1 MSFVIQHACLACFRS
16 QYVSL
21 LHSALILMHLFV
33 FEKSLSVL
41 CAIVSSKRRSCVA
54 DTWKLF
60 DRCNCFVR
68 FFSIC
73 FAVLTSSFFSS
84 QAAML
89 KRTKKKSKWRWWLIT
104 NCCEDPPLQLCPK
117 VLCVLNMAK
126 VIRDN
131 FSSACA
137 SSYCSSA
144 STAALSLNFPA
155 YLPVPDTRTVPSL
168 MTQLP
173 SERNRSW
180 S

>member
-68 FFSIC
+68 SFSIC
-73 FAVLTSSFFSS
+73 FAVLTSSFFRHR
-84 QAAML
+84 L
-89 KRTKKKSKWRWWLIT
+89 RCW
-104 NCCEDPPLQLCPK
+104 
-117 VLCVLNMAK
+117 
-126 VIRDN
+126 
-131 FSSACA
+131 
-137 SSYCSSA
+137 
-144 STAALSLNFPA
+144 
-155 YLPVPDTRTVPSL
+155 
-168 MTQLP
+168 
-173 SERNRSW
+173 SERKRNRSDDDDLLQTAVKTHHCSSVRRFCACW
-180 S
+180 TWRRWFETISAARALRRIALPLPLLHWA